1 MIIKELFEKD
11 IERNIETVIKADDRE
26 NISDEVTEYV
36 ITNEIGNKIKNFFEA
51 YNKYAAFHGVWIS
64 GFFGSGKSHLLED
77 SFICTRE

>member
-36 ITNEIGNKIKNFFEA
+36 ITNEIEIRLRTFEA
-51 YNKYAAFHGVWIS
+51 YNKYAGANGVWIS
-64 GFFGSGKSHLLED
+64 GSSVLVSLT
-77 SFICTRE
+77 C